1 MKQIEYRKILAAV
14 NEHVNSEISARFAIQ
29 LAKEAGCGLCL
40 CFVAEKNLP
49 EDSLRLAEEAA
60 NRLFHR
66 AKQLDVPVEIILAH
80 GDPVDE
86 IQKLVSSENIDIV
99 FAATRHEDIEK
110 RFFQGTT
117 ARRLS
122 LSLSC
127 SVALVR
133 VVHMGRIH
141 PGKILVPLK
150 AGIRR
155 IQEKAYITSM
165 LARSFDSGVYLLHS
179 TRPLMRFFHGELH
192 LTPDEWE
199 TKIPK
204 DISDF
209 INCLDEYGIAHE
221 KKLLP
226 GKTGRN
232 ITIEAAARRHDLI
245 IMGASERGLL
255 NSIFKGNPVEE
266 VLRDTPCNLIIL
278 KLRHEDT

>member
-1 MKQIEYRKILAAV
+1 MEGVVYKKILAAV
-14 NEHVNSEISARFAIQ
+14 NEHVNSELSARFAIQ
-29 LAKEAGCGLCL
+29 LAKAAGSRLYL
-40 CFVAEKNLP
+40 CFVAEQNLS
-49 EDSLRLAEEAA
+49 EDSFRRAEEAVK
-60 NRLFHR
+60 RLFYR
-66 AKQLDVPVEIILAH
+66 AQEMDVPVESIFAL
-80 GDPVDE
+80 GNPVDE
-86 IQKLVSSENIDIV
+86 IQKLVASEGIDIV

-141 PGKILVPLK
+141 PRKILVPLK
-150 AGIRR
+150 AGIRH

-165 LARSFDSGVYLLHS
+165 LARSFDSGVYLLHT
-179 TRPLMRFFHGELH
+179 TRPIMRFFQGELH
-192 LTPDEWE
+192 LTPDEWD
-199 TKIPK
+199 TKVPK
-204 DISDF
+204 DISVF
-209 INCLDEYGIAHE
+209 IDHLEHYGIAHE

-232 ITIEAAARRHDLI
+232 ITIEAAVKRHDLI
-245 IMGASERGLL
+245 IMGASERGLVSSL
-255 NSIFKGNPVEE
+255 FKGNPVEE
-266 VLRDTPCNLIIL
+266 VLRETPCNLIIL